1 MKTWL
6 ILGVIGWSTW
16 WWTPDQLGQRWMQ
29 QEQYTEA
36 ANAFDDPMWQGVA
49 WYRAGEF
56 AEAAKSFSRTTGPPA
71 SFNLGNCWLM
81 QGKYDQAIASYEDA
95 LKQRPDWTEAQ
106 QNLDL
111 AKARKKATEAKGG
124 DAGDQRLGADEIVF
138 DKDKKKQDEGQDTDI
153 TAEQAVNDASVQ
165 AVWLRQVQT
174 KPADFLKS
182 KFRYQMAN
190 RENDAKDEPAET
202 KPSEGESQ

>member
-6 ILGVIGWSTW
+6 ILGVIGWSSW
-16 WWTPDQLGQRWMQ
+16 WWTPDQLGQRQMK
-29 QEQYTEA
+29 QERYTDA

-56 AEAAKSFSRTTGPPA
+56 KSAAQSFSRASGPEA
-71 SFNLGNCWLM
+71 KFNLGNCWLM
-81 QGKYDQAIASYEDA
+81 LGKYDQAIASYEDA
-95 LKQRPDWTEAQ
+95 MKQRTDWTEAQ

-111 AKARKKATEAKGG
+111 AKARKKATESKGG

-138 DKDKKKQDEGQDTDI
+138 DKDKKKQNEGQDTDI

-182 KFRYQMAN
+182 KFRYQMSN
-190 RENDAKDEPAET
+190 RNKDAKDEPAEIED
-202 KPSEGESQ
+202 SEGEPQ

>member
-16 WWTPDQLGQRWMQ
+16 WWTPDQLGQRLLD
-29 QEQYTEA
+29 QEQYTDA

-56 AEAAKSFSRTTGPPA
+56 ADAAQSFSRTTGPQA
-71 SFNLGNCWLM
+71 TFNLGNCWLM
-81 QGKYDQAIASYEDA
+81 QGKYDEAIASYQDA
-95 LKQRPDWTEAQ
+95 LKAQPDWKAAQ
-106 QNLDL
+106 ENLDL
-111 AKARKKATEAKGG
+111 AIARKKLTDAKGG

-138 DKDKKKQDEGQDTDI
+138 DKDNKKDEGQETEI

-190 RENDAKDEPAET
+190 RDQ
-202 KPSEGESQ
+202 ESQDQPVEAKTSDGDKP